1 MKKYTILRQHDERT
15 GIYYNLMGDRFMP
28 FTEGL
33 MNALTTDTPIVE
45 YDDRRT
51 AFITVKEEINSSGEM
66 EEVQAECFIFT
77 RAFNNIEEIVQ
88 SETAT
93 LLKTF

>member
-1 MKKYTILRQHDERT
+1 MKKYTYLRQHDKER
-15 GIYYNLMGDRFMP
+15 GIYYNLMGDRFLP
-28 FTEGL
+28 FTNAL
-33 MNALTTDTPIVE
+33 MNTVTAEAPIVE

-51 AFITVKEEINSSGEM
+51 AFITIKEEINPSGGM
-66 EEVQAECFIFT
+66 QEVQAECFIFI

-88 SETAT
+88 SETAK

>member
-1 MKKYTILRQHDERT
+1 MKKYTMLRQHDERT

-51 AFITVKEEINSSGEM
+51 AFITIKEEINSSGEM
-66 EEVQAECFIFT
+66 EEVQVECFIIT
-77 RAFNNIEEIVQ
+77 RAFNNIEEIV
-88 SETAT
+88 SLETRT
-93 LLKTF
+93 LLPS